1 MSEIYVKQEHLKIL
15 PQADALLFD
24 VDGVIL
30 DVSGSFRV
38 TIVRTVQL
46 YATHVLKWEDTGQLL
61 ELDEID
67 LFKMAG
73 GFNSDWDLTCTA
85 VAFLVAKHC
94 QSGATDTAA
103 IRAQSPSWQEYTSE
117 IKRLGGGF
125 VNAEKY
131 LLEMLT
137 PPQRR
142 NFAVML
148 NPKLVT
154 QLFQEMYAGEEDCYP
169 LYGFHPQHL
178 HDDGL
183 YKNEK
188 VLLDAKLI
196 PPKMK
201 VGLLTGRTSSETR
214 LAMQMAGLEIAEKTW
229 VTEDHGVRKP
239 DGRALAKLH
248 DAMKFKFGIFVG
260 DTMDDLSVVKNYR
273 EMGGITHA
281 KVLSCIVLPG
291 GETHRRAF
299 LEAGADIVAD
309 DVNQFLEFFG
319 QVRNAK

>member
-1 MSEIYVKQEHLKIL
+1 
-15 PQADALLFD
+15 
-24 VDGVIL
+24 VIL

-38 TIVRTVQL
+38 TIVQTVQL
-46 YATHVLKWEDTGQLL
+46 YCTHVLKWEDTGQLL

-73 GFNSDWDLTCTA
+73 GFNSDWDLTCAA

-94 QSGATDTAA
+94 QSGAKDTAT
-103 IRAQSPSWQEYTSE
+103 IRAQHPSWQEYMSE
-117 IKRLGGGF
+117 TKRLGGGF

-131 LLEMLT
+131 LLEILT
-137 PPQRR
+137 PTQRR
-142 NFAVML
+142 DFAVML

-154 QLFQEMYAGEEDCYP
+154 QLFQEMYAGDACHQ

-178 HDDGL
+178 HDEGL
-183 YKNEK
+183 YQNEK

-214 LAMQMAGLEIAEKTW
+214 LAMEMARLNIDETNW

-248 DAMKFKFGIFVG
+248 EAMKFKFGIFVG

-273 EMGGITHA
+273 EMSGVTHA

-299 LEAGADIVAD
+299 LEAGADIVAGN
-309 DVNQFLEFFG
+309 VNEFLEFFG

>member
-1 MSEIYVKQEHLKIL
+1 MSEIYVKQEYLKIL
-15 PQADALLFD
+15 PQVDALLFD

-38 TIVRTVQL
+38 TIVETVQL
-46 YATHVLKWEDTGQLL
+46 YATNFLKWENTGQLL
-61 ELDEID
+61 ELNEID

-94 QSGATDTAA
+94 QSGATDTAT
-103 IRAQSPSWQEYTSE
+103 IRAQEPSWQEYTTE
-117 IKRLGGGF
+117 IKRLGGGL

-137 PPQRR
+137 PTQRR
-142 NFAVML
+142 NFAVIL

-154 QLFQEMYAGEEDCYP
+154 QLFQEMYAGEEDCFS
-169 LYGFHPQHL
+169 LYGFHPQYL
-178 HDDGL
+178 HDEGL

-196 PPKMK
+196 PSKMK

-214 LAMQMAGLEIAEKTW
+214 LAMRIAGLDFAEDTW
-229 VTEDHGVRKP
+229 VTEDHGLRKP
-239 DGRALAKLH
+239 DGRAIAKLH
-248 DAMKFKFGIFVG
+248 ESLKFKFGIFVG
-260 DTMDDLSVVKNYR
+260 DTMDDLSVIKNYR
-273 EMGGITHA
+273 ELTGVTHA

-291 GETHRRAF
+291 GETHRRTF
-299 LEAGADIVAD
+299 LEAGADIVA
-309 DVNQFLEFFG
+309 NSANEFLEFFG
-319 QVRNAK
+319 QVRNAR

>member
-1 MSEIYVKQEHLKIL
+1 MSEIYIKQEQLKIL
-15 PQADALLFD
+15 SQVDALLFD

-30 DVSGSFRV
+30 DVSESFRV

-46 YATHVLKWEDTGQLL
+46 YCTHVLKWEDTGQAL

-117 IKRLGGGF
+117 VRRAGGGF

-137 PPQRR
+137 PTQRR

-148 NPKLVT
+148 NPKLAT
-154 QLFQEMYAGEEDCYP
+154 QLFQEMYAGEACHQ
-169 LYGFHPQHL
+169 LYGFEPQHL
-178 HDDGL
+178 HQEGL

-188 VLLDAKLI
+188 VLLDAQLI
-196 PPKMK
+196 PPKLK
-201 VGLLTGRTSSETR
+201 VGLLTGRTRSETQ
-214 LAMQMAGLEIAEKTW
+214 LAMEMAGLDIDENAW

-239 DGRALAKLH
+239 DGRAMAKLH
-248 DAMKFKFGIFVG
+248 DLMKFKCGIFVG

-273 EMGGITHA
+273 ELTGVTHA

-291 GETHRRAF
+291 GEKHRRDF
-299 LEAGADIVAD
+299 LEAGADIVAGD
-309 DVNQFLEFFG
+309 ANQFLQFFG

>member
-1 MSEIYVKQEHLKIL
+1 MSEIYIKQELLNIL
-15 PQADALLFD
+15 SQVDALLFD

-30 DVSGSFRV
+30 DVSESFRV

-46 YATHVLKWEDTGQLL
+46 YATHVLKWEDTAQLL

-94 QSGATDTAA
+94 QSGASDTAT
-103 IRAQSPSWQEYTSE
+103 IRAQSPSWQEYTTE
-117 IKRLGGGF
+117 VRRAGGGF
-125 VNAEKY
+125 VNAEKC

-137 PPQRR
+137 PTQRR
-142 NFAVML
+142 DFAVML

-154 QLFQEMYAGEEDCYP
+154 QLFQEMYAGQSCHQ
-169 LYGFHPQHL
+169 LYGFEPQYL
-178 HDDGL
+178 HQDGL

-188 VLLDAKLI
+188 VLLDAQLI
-196 PPKMK
+196 PRKLK
-201 VGLLTGRTSSETR
+201 VGLLTGRTANETR
-214 LAMQMAGLEIAEKTW
+214 LAMEMAGLEIDENAW

-239 DGRALAKLH
+239 DGRAMAKLQSL
-248 DAMKFKFGIFVG
+248 MKFKCGIFIG

-273 EMGGITHA
+273 ELTGVTHA

-291 GETHRRAF
+291 GEKHRRAF
-299 LEAGADIVAD
+299 LEAGADIVVGDA
-309 DVNQFLEFFG
+309 NQFLKFFE
-319 QVRNAK
+319 QVRHAK